1 MVLEN
6 VTTVI
11 QDVVN
16 PSGANEY
23 VWIFLILGGIVGSFL
38 GVMLPYYREKRKFGK
53 EGIDLFFDKDF
64 LKTGAG
70 ALVISVVVVGAIYPQ
85 LLANTD
91 PAASYGSAFIAAA
104 TLAFTLNIG
113 GNWIIG
119 TNNAQAE
126 AQLVQKKAEILLATR
141 QFNTAS
147 QQNNNGSSGTVSNNT
162 NTTGGP
168 VVGGEGVTQPGSSD
182 SDPF

>member
-1 MVLEN
+1 MALEN

-126 AQLVQKKAEILLATR
+126 AQLVQKKAQILLATR
-141 QFNTAS
+141 QLNAQNSIAS
-147 QQNNNGSSGTVSNNT
+147 GTSVNNGS
-162 NTTGGP
+162 TGGP

-182 SDPF
+182 SDPV

>member
-11 QDVVN
+11 SDVVN

-23 VWIFLILGGIVGSFL
+23 VWIFLILGGIVGTFL

-70 ALVISVVVVGAIYPQ
+70 ALVISIVVVGAIYPQ
-85 LLANTD
+85 LLVNAD
-91 PAASYGSAFIAAA
+91 PAASYGSAFIAAT

-119 TNNAQAE
+119 TNNVKAE
-126 AQLVQKKAEILLATR
+126 NQLVEKKADQLVALRQLNTVATSS
-141 QFNTAS
+141 AS
-147 QQNNNGSSGTVSNNT
+147 TDNNNVEPPKG
-162 NTTGGP
+162 
-168 VVGGEGVTQPGSSD
+168 VVGGEDAPTQPGS
-182 SDPF
+182 

>member
-11 QDVVN
+11 SDVVN

-23 VWIFLILGGIVGSFL
+23 VWIFLILGGIIGTFL

-85 LLANTD
+85 LLANAD
-91 PAASYGSAFIAAA
+91 PAASYGSAVIAAA
-104 TLAFTLNIG
+104 TLAFSLNIG

-119 TNNAQAE
+119 TNNTQAE
-126 AQLVQKKAEILLATR
+126 SQLVEKKANQLALAR
-141 QFNTAS
+141 QFNSAV
-147 QQNNNGSSGTVSNNT
+147 GTET
-162 NTTGGP
+162 QKTPGGGG
-168 VVGGEGVTQPGSSD
+168 VVGGEDVTQPPSS
-182 SDPF
+182 

>member
-6 VTTVI
+6 VTTVVA
-11 QDVVN
+11 DVVN

-23 VWIFLILGGIVGSFL
+23 VWIFLIIGGIIGTFL

-85 LLANTD
+85 LLANSD

-104 TLAFTLNIG
+104 TLAFSLNIG

-119 TNNAQAE
+119 TNNTHAE
-126 AQLVQKKAEILLATR
+126 AQLVEKKAQILLATK
-141 QFNTAS
+141 QLNSASNT
-147 QQNNNGSSGTVSNNT
+147 SSVVGTE
-162 NTTGGP
+162 TGTSKTPSG
-168 VVGGEGVTQPGSSD
+168 VVGGEDVTQPPSS
-182 SDPF
+182 

>member
-1 MVLEN
+1 MALEN
-6 VTTVI
+6 VTAVI
-11 QDVVN
+11 ADVVN

-23 VWIFLILGGIVGSFL
+23 VWIFLILGGIVGTFL

-70 ALVISVVVVGAIYPQ
+70 ALIISIVVIGAIYPQ
-85 LLANTD
+85 LLANND
-91 PAASYGSAFIAAA
+91 PAASYGSSFIAAA

-119 TNNAQAE
+119 TNNRQAE
-126 AQLVQKKAEILLATR
+126 AQLVEKKAQLLLAENQLKLKQKQEEQETS
-141 QFNTAS
+141 TPS
-147 QQNNNGSSGTVSNNT
+147 GSTVPKGT
-162 NTTGGP
+162 
-168 VVGGEGVTQPGSSD
+168 VGGEDVVQPGSS
-182 SDPF
+182 

>member
-11 QDVVN
+11 SDVVN

-23 VWIFLILGGIVGSFL
+23 VWIFLILGGIIGTFL

-85 LLANTD
+85 LLANAD

-104 TLAFTLNIG
+104 TLAFSLNIG

-119 TNNAQAE
+119 TNNTHAE
-126 AQLVQKKAEILLATR
+126 AQLVEKKAQILLATK
-141 QFNTAS
+141 QLNSASNT
-147 QQNNNGSSGTVSNNT
+147 SSVVGTE
-162 NTTGGP
+162 TGTSKTPSG
-168 VVGGEGVTQPGSSD
+168 VVGGEDVTQPPSS
-182 SDPF
+182 

>member
-6 VTTVI
+6 VTAVI
-11 QDVVN
+11 TDITGGN
-16 PSGANEY
+16 SGSNEY
-23 VWIFLILGGIVGSFL
+23 VWIFLIIGGIVGTFL

-70 ALVISVVVVGAIYPQ
+70 ALIISIVVVGAIYPQ

-119 TNNAQAE
+119 TNNKQAE
-126 AQLVQKKAEILLATR
+126 AQLVEKKAQILLATR
-141 QFNTAS
+141 QLNST
-147 QQNNNGSSGTVSNNT
+147 SSPAAVST
-162 NTTGGP
+162 ETTSTSTTTTGGP
-168 VVGGEGVTQPGSSD
+168 VVGGEGVTQPSSE
-182 SDPF
+182 

>member
-6 VTTVI
+6 VTAIIT
-11 QDVVN
+11 DVVN
-16 PSGANEY
+16 NPSGGANEY
-23 VWIFLILGGIVGSFL
+23 VWIFLILGGIVGTFL

-70 ALVISVVVVGAIYPQ
+70 ALIISVVVIGAIYPQ
-85 LLANTD
+85 LLANND
-91 PAASYGSAFIAAA
+91 PAASYGSSFIAAA

-119 TNNAQAE
+119 TNNRAAE
-126 AQLVQKKAEILLATR
+126 EQLVTKKAEALAL
-141 QFNTAS
+141 
-147 QQNNNGSSGTVSNNT
+147 QNQLKVTTTTSSPSPVSTDDKPNGVI
-162 NTTGGP
+162 
-168 VVGGEGVTQPGSSD
+168 GGEDVTQPK
-182 SDPF
+182 

>member
-6 VTTVI
+6 VTTVVS
-11 QDVVN
+11 DVVN

-23 VWIFLILGGIVGSFL
+23 VWIFLIIGGIVGTFL

-85 LLANTD
+85 LLANAD

-104 TLAFTLNIG
+104 TLAFSLNIG

-119 TNNAQAE
+119 TNNTQAE
-126 AQLVQKKAEILLATR
+126 TQLVEKKAQILLATK
-141 QFNTAS
+141 QLNSASNT
-147 QQNNNGSSGTVSNNT
+147 SSVVGTE
-162 NTTGGP
+162 TGTSKTPSG
-168 VVGGEGVTQPGSSD
+168 VVGGEDVTQPPSS
-182 SDPF
+182 

>member
-6 VTTVI
+6 VSAIIT
-11 QDVVN
+11 DVVN

-70 ALVISVVVVGAIYPQ
+70 ALIVSVVVIGAIYPQ

-91 PAASYGSAFIAAA
+91 PAASYGSAFLSAV
-104 TLAFTLNIG
+104 TLAFTLNIA

-126 AQLVQKKAEILLATR
+126 AQLVEKKAQILLATR
-141 QFNTAS
+141 QLNST
-147 QQNNNGSSGTVSNNT
+147 SSPVSTETNNT
-162 NTTGGP
+162 NITGGP
-168 VVGGEGVTQPGSSD
+168 VVGGEGVTQPGSE
-182 SDPF
+182 

>member
-119 TNNAQAE
+119 TNNAQA
-126 AQLVQKKAEILLATR
+126 QILLATR
-141 QFNTAS
+141 QLNAQNSIAS
-147 QQNNNGSSGTVSNNT
+147 GTSVNNGS
-162 NTTGGP
+162 TGGP

>member
-11 QDVVN
+11 VDVVN
-16 PSGANEY
+16 PSGSGGGANEY
-23 VWIFLILGGIVGSFL
+23 VWIFLIIGGIVGTFL

-85 LLANTD
+85 LLANAD
-91 PAASYGSAFIAAA
+91 PAASYGSAVIAAA
-104 TLAFTLNIG
+104 TLAFSLNIG

-119 TNNAQAE
+119 TNNSQAE
-126 AQLVQKKAEILLATR
+126 AQLVEKKAQILLATK
-141 QFNTAS
+141 QLNAS
-147 QQNNNGSSGTVSNNT
+147 SNNSSVGT
-162 NTTGGP
+162 EPNKTPSG
-168 VVGGEGVTQPGSSD
+168 VVGGEDVTQPPS
-182 SDPF
+182 

>member
-1 MVLEN
+1 MALEN
-6 VTTVI
+6 VTAIIT
-11 QDVVN
+11 DAVN
-16 PSGANEY
+16 PSGGTNEY
-23 VWIFLILGGIVGSFL
+23 VWIFLIIGGIVGTFL

-70 ALVISVVVVGAIYPQ
+70 ALIISVVVVGAIYPQ

-126 AQLVQKKAEILLATR
+126 AQLVEKKAQILLATR
-141 QFNTAS
+141 QLNTV
-147 QQNNNGSSGTVSNNT
+147 NNGSVPEVNNT
-162 NTTGGP
+162 NTNNTTGGGP
-168 VVGGEGVTQPGSSD
+168 VVGGDDVVQPGS
-182 SDPF
+182 

>member
-11 QDVVN
+11 SDVVN
-16 PSGANEY
+16 PSGANEC
-23 VWIFLILGGIVGSFL
+23 VWIFLILGGIIGTFL

-85 LLANTD
+85 LLANAD

-104 TLAFTLNIG
+104 TLAFSLNIG

-119 TNNAQAE
+119 TNNTQAE
-126 AQLVQKKAEILLATR
+126 TQLVEKKAQILLATK
-141 QFNTAS
+141 QLNSASNT
-147 QQNNNGSSGTVSNNT
+147 SSVVGTE
-162 NTTGGP
+162 TGTSKTPSG
-168 VVGGEGVTQPGSSD
+168 VVGGEDVTQPPSS
-182 SDPF
+182 

>member
-1 MVLEN
+1 MALEN
-6 VTTVI
+6 VSAIIT
-11 QDVVN
+11 DVVN
-16 PSGANEY
+16 PSGGANEY

-70 ALVISVVVVGAIYPQ
+70 ALIISVVVVGAIYPQ

-91 PAASYGSAFIAAA
+91 PAASYGSAFIAAT

-126 AQLVQKKAEILLATR
+126 AQLVEKKAQILLATR
-141 QFNTAS
+141 QLNSTS
-147 QQNNNGSSGTVSNNT
+147 SPVSTETNNI
-162 NTTGGP
+162 TGGP
-168 VVGGEGVTQPGSSD
+168 VVGGEGVTQPGSE
-182 SDPF
+182 

>member
-1 MVLEN
+1 MALEN

-11 QDVVN
+11 TDVIN
-16 PSGANEY
+16 SQTQGANEY
-23 VWIFLILGGIVGSFL
+23 VWIFLILGGIIGTFL
-38 GVMLPYYREKRKFGK
+38 GIMLPYYREKRKFGK

-70 ALVISVVVVGAIYPQ
+70 ALMISVVVIGAIYPQ
-85 LLANTD
+85 LLANAD

-119 TNNAQAE
+119 TNNKAAE
-126 AQLVQKKAEILLATR
+126 EQLVTKKAELLLASGKLNPNANQSSTT
-141 QFNTAS
+141 TAAV
-147 QQNNNGSSGTVSNNT
+147 GTNNT
-162 NTTGGP
+162 TSPTA
-168 VVGGEGVTQPGSSD
+168 
-182 SDPF
+182 

>member
-126 AQLVQKKAEILLATR
+126 AQLVEKKAQILLATR
-141 QFNTAS
+141 QLNAQNSVAS
-147 QQNNNGSSGTVSNNT
+147 GTSVNNGS
-162 NTTGGP
+162 TGGP

>member
-126 AQLVQKKAEILLATR
+126 AQLVEKKAQILLATR
-141 QFNTAS
+141 QLNAQNSIAS
-147 QQNNNGSSGTVSNNT
+147 GTSVNNGS
-162 NTTGGP
+162 TGGP
-168 VVGGEGVTQPGSSD
+168 VVGGDDVVQPGTGG
-182 SDPF
+182 SDPV

>member
-6 VTTVI
+6 VTTLI
-11 QDVVN
+11 TDVVN
-16 PSGANEY
+16 PSNGANEY
-23 VWIFLILGGIVGSFL
+23 VWIFLILGGIIGTFL

-85 LLANTD
+85 LLANAD

-119 TNNAQAE
+119 TNNAKAE
-126 AQLVQKKAEILLATR
+126 AQLVEKKAEILLATR
-141 QFNTAS
+141 QLNTS
-147 QQNNNGSSGTVSNNT
+147 QNNNGSSGTVSN
-162 NTTGGP
+162 TGGP
-168 VVGGEGVTQPGSSD
+168 VVGGDDVVQPNSQ
-182 SDPF
+182 

>member
-1 MVLEN
+1 MALEN
-6 VTTVI
+6 VTAVI
-11 QDVVN
+11 TDITGGN
-16 PSGANEY
+16 GANEY
-23 VWIFLILGGIVGSFL
+23 VWIFLIIGGIVGTFL

-85 LLANTD
+85 LLANAD

-119 TNNAQAE
+119 TNNSQAE
-126 AQLVQKKAEILLATR
+126 AQLVEKKAQVLLATR
-141 QFNTAS
+141 QLNNTS
-147 QQNNNGSSGTVSNNT
+147 NNGGSGTDTSSPVNSG
-162 NTTGGP
+162 TTGGP
-168 VVGGEGVTQPGSSD
+168 VVGGEGVTQPGS
-182 SDPF
+182 

>member
-6 VTTVI
+6 VTAIITDI
-11 QDVVN
+11 AGGNSAQSND
-16 PSGANEY
+16 Y
-23 VWIFLILGGIVGSFL
+23 VWIFLILGGIIGTFL

-70 ALVISVVVVGAIYPQ
+70 ALVISVVVVGALYPQ
-85 LLANTD
+85 LLANAD
-91 PAASYGSAFIAAA
+91 PAASYGSSFIAAA

-119 TNNAQAE
+119 TNNRAAE
-126 AQLVQKKAEILLATR
+126 NKLVEQKAEQLVALKLV
-141 QFNTAS
+141 
-147 QQNNNGSSGTVSNNT
+147 QQQQQQQDNNIISTDIPKDT
-162 NTTGGP
+162 IGG
-168 VVGGEGVTQPGSSD
+168 GDSVTQPPSS
-182 SDPF
+182 

>member
-11 QDVVN
+11 ADVVN

-23 VWIFLILGGIVGSFL
+23 VWIFLIIGGIVGTFL

-85 LLANTD
+85 LLANSD

-104 TLAFTLNIG
+104 TLAFSLNIG

-126 AQLVQKKAEILLATR
+126 AQLVEKKAQILLATR
-141 QFNTAS
+141 QLNTV
-147 QQNNNGSSGTVSNNT
+147 NNGSVPEVNNT
-162 NTTGGP
+162 NTNNTTGGGP
-168 VVGGEGVTQPGSSD
+168 VVGGDDVVQPGS
-182 SDPF
+182 

>member
-6 VTTVI
+6 VTTIVA
-11 QDVVN
+11 DVVN
-16 PSGANEY
+16 PSGGTGSNEY
-23 VWIFLILGGIVGSFL
+23 VWIFLIIGGIVGTFL

-85 LLANTD
+85 LLANSD

-104 TLAFTLNIG
+104 TLAFSLNIG

-119 TNNAQAE
+119 TNNTHAE
-126 AQLVQKKAEILLATR
+126 AQLIVKKANQLDFARQLA
-141 QFNTAS
+141 N
-147 QQNNNGSSGTVSNNT
+147 SSVST
-162 NTTGGP
+162 ETTSKTPSGG
-168 VVGGEGVTQPGSSD
+168 VVGGEDVTQPSTQ
-182 SDPF
+182 

>member
-6 VTTVI
+6 VTAIIT
-11 QDVVN
+11 DAVN
-16 PSGANEY
+16 VNGTNDY
-23 VWIFLILGGIVGSFL
+23 VWIYLILGGIIGTFL
-38 GVMLPYYREKRKFGK
+38 GIMLPYYREKRKFGK

-70 ALVISVVVVGAIYPQ
+70 ALVISVVVVGSIYPT

-91 PAASYGSAFIAAA
+91 PAASYGSAFLAAA

-119 TNNAQAE
+119 TNNKQAE
-126 AQLVQKKAEILLATR
+126 EQLVQKKAENLLATGKLR
-141 QFNTAS
+141 L
-147 QQNNNGSSGTVSNNT
+147 NNNGGAQTTTTTTSSSTEGII
-162 NTTGGP
+162 GGS
-168 VVGGEGVTQPGSSD
+168 EVTQP
-182 SDPF
+182 

>member
-1 MVLEN
+1 MALEN
-6 VTTVI
+6 VTAVI
-11 QDVVN
+11 TDITGGN
-16 PSGANEY
+16 GANEY
-23 VWIFLILGGIVGSFL
+23 VWIFLIIGGIVGTFL

-70 ALVISVVVVGAIYPQ
+70 ALIISIVVVGAIYPQ
-85 LLANTD
+85 LLANAD

-126 AQLVQKKAEILLATR
+126 ARLIEKKAQILLATR
-141 QFNTAS
+141 QLNTS
-147 QQNNNGSSGTVSNNT
+147 NNNGPVSTDTASPVNSG
-162 NTTGGP
+162 TTGGP
-168 VVGGEGVTQPGSSD
+168 VVGGEDVTQPGS
-182 SDPF
+182 

>member
-6 VTTVI
+6 VSAIIT
-11 QDVVN
+11 DVVN
-16 PSGANEY
+16 PSNGANEY
-23 VWIFLILGGIVGSFL
+23 VWIFLIIGGIVGTFL

-70 ALVISVVVVGAIYPQ
+70 ALIISIVVVGAIYPQ

-126 AQLVQKKAEILLATR
+126 AKLVEKKAQILLAIR
-141 QFNTAS
+141 QLNNT
-147 QQNNNGSSGTVSNNT
+147 SNNDSVVNT
-162 NTTGGP
+162 ETTPTTSTTGGP
-168 VVGGEGVTQPGSSD
+168 VVGGEGVTQPGSG
-182 SDPF
+182 

>member
-11 QDVVN
+11 SDVVN

-23 VWIFLILGGIVGSFL
+23 VWIFLILGGIIGTFL

-85 LLANTD
+85 LLANAD

-104 TLAFTLNIG
+104 TLAFSLNIG

-119 TNNAQAE
+119 TNNTQAE
-126 AQLVQKKAEILLATR
+126 TQLVEKKAQILLATK
-141 QFNTAS
+141 QLNSASNT
-147 QQNNNGSSGTVSNNT
+147 SSVVGTE
-162 NTTGGP
+162 TGTSKTPSG
-168 VVGGEGVTQPGSSD
+168 VVGGEDVTQPPSS
-182 SDPF
+182 

>member
-6 VTTVI
+6 VSAIIT
-11 QDVVN
+11 DVVN

-70 ALVISVVVVGAIYPQ
+70 ALIISVVVVGAIYPQ

-91 PAASYGSAFIAAA
+91 PAASYGSAFIAAT

-126 AQLVQKKAEILLATR
+126 AKLVEKKAQILLATR
-141 QFNTAS
+141 QLNAS
-147 QQNNNGSSGTVSNNT
+147 NGGSVVGTEPSNN

-168 VVGGEGVTQPGSSD
+168 VVGGEGVTQPGS
-182 SDPF
+182 

>member
-1 MVLEN
+1 MALEN
-6 VTTVI
+6 VTAVI
-11 QDVVN
+11 TDITGGN
-16 PSGANEY
+16 GANEY
-23 VWIFLILGGIVGSFL
+23 VWIFLIIGGIVGTFL

-70 ALVISVVVVGAIYPQ
+70 ALIISIVVVGAIYPQ
-85 LLANTD
+85 LLANAD

-126 AQLVQKKAEILLATR
+126 ARLIEKTAQILLATR
-141 QFNTAS
+141 QLNISNSGGGGTGTDTAS
-147 QQNNNGSSGTVSNNT
+147 SPVNSGS
-162 NTTGGP
+162 TTGGP
-168 VVGGEGVTQPGSSD
+168 VVGGEGVTQPGS
-182 SDPF
+182 

>member
-1 MVLEN
+1 MALEN
-6 VTTVI
+6 VTAVI
-11 QDVVN
+11 TDITGGN
-16 PSGANEY
+16 GANEY
-23 VWIFLILGGIVGSFL
+23 VWIFLIIGGIVGTFL

-70 ALVISVVVVGAIYPQ
+70 ALIISIVVVGAIYPQ
-85 LLANTD
+85 LLANAD

-126 AQLVQKKAEILLATR
+126 ARLVEKKAQILLATR
-141 QFNTAS
+141 QLNTS
-147 QQNNNGSSGTVSNNT
+147 NNGNNSAVT
-162 NTTGGP
+162 EPTSTGGGGP
-168 VVGGEGVTQPGSSD
+168 VVGGEGVTQPGS
-182 SDPF
+182 

>member
-6 VTTVI
+6 VTTII

-23 VWIFLILGGIVGSFL
+23 VWIFLIIGGIVGTFL

-85 LLANTD
+85 LLANSD

-119 TNNAQAE
+119 TNNSASE
-126 AQLVQKKAEILLATR
+126 AQLVEKKAQILLATR
-141 QFNTAS
+141 QLNAS
-147 QQNNNGSSGTVSNNT
+147 QNSAGTVSTNT
-162 NTTGGP
+162 GTTTTGGP
-168 VVGGEGVTQPGSSD
+168 VVGGDDVVQPTTQ
-182 SDPF
+182 